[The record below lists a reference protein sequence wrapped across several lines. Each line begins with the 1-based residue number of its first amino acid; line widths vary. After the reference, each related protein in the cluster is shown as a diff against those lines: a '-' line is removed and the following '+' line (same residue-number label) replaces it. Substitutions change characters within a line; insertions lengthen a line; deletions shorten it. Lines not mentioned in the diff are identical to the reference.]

1 MEYSNKDLIQSY
13 ILTQARYKFTVPE
26 KRILYGIIELMQH
39 YAEGKKLDR
48 KYSITKTMF
57 DDVDIVMPISK
68 FLKDAESTD
77 FKRVK
82 KALLGLNSKVIQYE
96 DGRTWR
102 AFNLIER
109 PAIEKYDKL
118 VSLRISP
125 EIAKAFND
133 FSKGFSKYEYQTI
146 MAFDSTYAMRFYE
159 LLGTQTTKISY
170 SIDKLKLMFGIEN
183 KYTNKSNDFIRFVV
197 KVAQKELDEK
207 SPVSFLFEARAT
219 KGEGKKITTIDFY
232 PVKRP
237 ENRDPVLEQAEL
249 QKQISLRFDI
259 DKIHVDYLKEHFL
272 FSDSE
277 IRKNIATFKEAQDKL
292 PDFIMFLSFLRTS
305 TKRALNQKGAVI
317 NALKKQLNGGKLPKK
332 ITNKIQLDGLI
343 SNMSNAKKE

>member
-1 MEYSNKDLIQSY
+1 MENNNKDLIQSY

-39 YAEGKKLDR
+39 YTEGKKLDR

-57 DDVDIVMPISK
+57 DDIDIVMPISK
-68 FLKDAESTD
+68 FLKDAESKD
-77 FKRVK
+77 FKEVK

-146 MAFDSTYAMRFYE
+146 MTFDSTYAMRFYE
-159 LLGTQTTKISY
+159 LLGTQTNKISY

-183 KYTNKSNDFIRFVV
+183 KYINKSNDFIRKVV

-207 SPVSFLFEARAT
+207 SPISFLFEARAT

-237 ENRDPVLEQAEL
+237 ENRDPVLEQVEL
-249 QKQISLRFDI
+249 MKKTSLRFDI
-259 DKIHVDYLKEHFL
+259 DKIYIDYLKEHFL

-277 IRKNIATFKEAQDKL
+277 IRKNIEVFKEAQDRL
-292 PDFIMFLSFLRTS
+292 PDFILTLSLLRTS

-317 NALKKQLNGGKLPKK
+317 NSLKKKVKELNLSKKTTTENELHNLFGEMAKSKK
-332 ITNKIQLDGLI
+332 I
-343 SNMSNAKKE
+343 